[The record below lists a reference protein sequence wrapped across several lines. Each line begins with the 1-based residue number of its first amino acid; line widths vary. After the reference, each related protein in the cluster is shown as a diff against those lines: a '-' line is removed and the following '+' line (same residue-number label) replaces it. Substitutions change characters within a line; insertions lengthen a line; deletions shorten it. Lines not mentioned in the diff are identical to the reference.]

1 MPKTPDFTTNI
12 PENTP
17 GLTYSTPK
25 GLDAK
30 YNNLTGVLETA
41 DSIINDVIDYDKQ
54 QVISEAEELAT
65 QTASDYLNSSPS
77 NTTYN
82 IREHQRLRTNLALD
96 PTNEKAS
103 KWKESLNKITNKLSN
118 VYNQTDMT
126 TYEFE
131 RRSNSLVMDLINRN
145 PAYRDEIVSE
155 TAKVYNAMGLTD
167 VLEQD
172 AKLQKSAAD
181 DFKAENEAYN
191 KIILDSHQNPFE
203 MSFMEKKLEVTRL
216 QKENFDNQELETLI
230 KREGFLDEKD
240 KIEFENRLEQ
250 TTYKSKSGLM
260 LKGDDA
266 LTEKV
271 FAELSRDTLEVIN
284 NPLLSGPDKLF
295 KANGLL
301 FEARNKV
308 NYIGRNYSQKNKDR
322 VTRWYDEQIKQM
334 DILKELY
341 KDDLLGTSTK
351 TWLQNLDDGA
361 SLTNKLAL
369 REQGLNLDAIK
380 LATDI
385 RNLIVES
392 RRLERGYKPTV
403 AQLDAIMTGINNIE
417 AFSGVKM
424 PSNTS
429 NVGLTMFYA
438 QGAPSKL
445 RKLENFFNT
454 AEDKDLELDGLA
466 LGFMNN
472 LFTNS
477 ENLELQESS
486 TARMKYD
493 DKILTAIS
501 GYKDKTIKYLLNN
514 DQLNDFKN
522 SFSNELIY
530 YKNTVAATI
539 RQQKNLQNIKDSDKI
554 PVDYLSGMGIFNV
567 PGNKELNN
575 EMQRVNKY
583 IQARAK
589 FEGVKPNT
597 IAEEILAKD
606 FPMFTLGTK
615 SELPEPTSDKVKE
628 TTDLPPLISDGGFG
642 PNDPFKDTNDII
654 DSNITF
660 ELMEAN

>member
-12 PENTP
+12 QETEPR
-17 GLTYSTPK
+17 LTYTTPK

-30 YNNLTGVLETA
+30 YNNLSGVLETA
-41 DSIINDVIDYDKQ
+41 DSVINDVIAYDQ
-54 QVISEAEELAT
+54 QRVISQAEEIAT
-65 QTASDYLNSSPS
+65 QTASDYLKSSPS
-77 NTTYN
+77 NTAYN
-82 IREHQRLRTNLALD
+82 IKEHQRLRTNLALD

-103 KWKESLNKITNKLSN
+103 KWKESLDKITNKLSN
-118 VYNQTDMT
+118 VYNQSDMT
-126 TYEFE
+126 SYEFE
-131 RRSNSLVMDLINRN
+131 RRSNALIMDLINRN

-155 TAKVYNAMGLTD
+155 TTKVYNTMGLTD
-167 VLEQD
+167 VLAQD
-172 AKLQKSAAD
+172 AKLQKSTD
-181 DFKAENEAYN
+181 DAFKAEDDAYN
-191 KIILDSHQNPFE
+191 KIILDSHQNPFD

-216 QKENFDNQELETLI
+216 QKEDYDEAELETI
-230 KREGFLDEKD
+230 AKMEGFLDEKD
-240 KIEFENRLEQ
+240 KIEFENRVEQ
-250 TTYKSKSGLM
+250 FTYRNKSGIILT
-260 LKGDDA
+260 GYDA
-266 LTEKV
+266 VTEKT
-271 FAELSRDTLEVIN
+271 FAKLSRDTLEVIDD
-284 NPLLSGPDKLF
+284 PLVPGPDKLF
-295 KANGLL
+295 RVNTILNTT
-301 FEARNKV
+301 RQRI
-308 NYIGRNYSQKNKDR
+308 NYIGRNFSKDNKDK
-322 VTRWYDEQIKQM
+322 VTRWYDEQIKQI
-334 DILKELY
+334 DILAKLY
-341 KDDLLGTSTK
+341 ENDLLGTNTK

-369 REQGLNLDAIK
+369 REQGLNIEAIK
-380 LATDI
+380 LATDV
-385 RNLIVES
+385 RNLIIES
-392 RRLERGYKPTV
+392 TRLDRNYKPTV
-403 AQLDAIMTGINNIE
+403 PQLDAIIKGINSIE

-424 PSNTS
+424 PSNAT
-429 NVGLTMFYA
+429 NEGLTMFYA

-477 ENLELQESS
+477 ENLEVQESS

-514 DQLNDFKN
+514 DELKDFKN

-539 RQQKNLQNIKDSDKI
+539 IQQKKLQNIKDSDKI

-615 SELPEPTSDKVKE
+615 SGLPEPTSDKVKE
-628 TTDLPPLISDGGFG
+628 TTDLPPLTSEDV
-642 PNDPFKDTNDII
+642 NKDTNDII

-660 ELMEAN
+660 ELIEAN